1 MDHDPR
7 EATLGYKF
15 DAFPKK
21 SITQLSPNDPAAFN
35 VMLEKVK
42 SCIAHAHTH
51 GVVREIHTLVC
62 FIWFANLT
70 AY

>member
-1 MDHDPR
+1 MDLDPR

-15 DAFPKK
+15 DALPKK
-21 SITQLSPNDPAAFN
+21 SITRLSPNDPAAFN
-35 VMLEKVK
+35 AMLEKVK
-42 SCIAHAHTH
+42 SRIAPARTRAM
-51 GVVREIHTLVC
+51 VLEIHTLVC